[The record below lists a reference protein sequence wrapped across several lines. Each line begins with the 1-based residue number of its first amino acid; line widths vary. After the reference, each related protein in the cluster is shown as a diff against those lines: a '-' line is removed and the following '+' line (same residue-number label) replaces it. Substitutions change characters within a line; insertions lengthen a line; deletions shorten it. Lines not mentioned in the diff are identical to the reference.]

1 LQTYKISDNIMPDME
16 WVRVKFLTEKKT
28 SSPVKGRF
36 CELVHQAMI
45 DNKKI
50 IVGEENIECEGA
62 RIAFGWQK
70 DFRNF
75 EQKFSSSNGV
85 DIGFIDRALK
95 SLQLCNTNIK
105 SIILNGEEADVMVSF
120 VWPEEMMEILKLFF
134 LHTGK
139 ILKADLRP
147 FLSVCLQTVIAWR
160 TNYPTVSFGCK
171 DSRLYAGIERDK
183 LVVVLPYSMYDGMV
197 KKKIA

>member
-1 LQTYKISDNIMPDME
+1 MD
-16 WVRVKFLTEKKT
+16 WVRVKFLTEQKKT
-28 SSPVKGRF
+28 NSSVKGRF
-36 CELVHQAMI
+36 CELIHQAMI

-50 IVGEENIECEGA
+50 IVGKENIECEGA

-70 DFRNF
+70 DFCNF
-75 EQKFSSSNGV
+75 EQKFASNNGV

-95 SLQLCNTNIK
+95 SLQVSNTNIK
-105 SIILNGEEADVMVSF
+105 SIILNAEEADVMLSL
-120 VWPEEMMEILKLFF
+120 VWPEEMMGILKLFF

-139 ILKADLRP
+139 ILKAELRP

-183 LVVVLPYSMYDGMV
+183 LVVALPYFMYDEML

>member
-1 LQTYKISDNIMPDME
+1 ME

-28 SSPVKGRF
+28 NSSIKGRF

-50 IVGEENIECEGA
+50 IVGKENIECEGA

-70 DFRNF
+70 DFCNF
-75 EQKFSSSNGV
+75 EQKFASNNGV

-95 SLQLCNTNIK
+95 SIQVSNTNTK

-120 VWPEEMMEILKLFF
+120 VWPE
-134 LHTGK
+134 
-139 ILKADLRP
+139 D
-147 FLSVCLQTVIAWR
+147 
-160 TNYPTVSFGCK
+160 
-171 DSRLYAGIERDK
+171 
-183 LVVVLPYSMYDGMV
+183 
-197 KKKIA
+197 